1 MDRPA
6 LHSWFDRVP
15 RWTWFATGVLLLL
28 VIVAVVWDWNWFK
41 GPIERRVSAATG
53 REFSIDGDLD
63 VDLGLRPRITARD
76 IHFGNAKWSD
86 VTEMAS
92 AQQLDFRI
100 ALWPLLRGRVEL
112 PYVAL
117 DKPRLLLEQNKA
129 RQANWIF
136 DTERKSGGGS
146 AIPFVGDLIVRK
158 GELRVHEPL
167 MQTDVRLNIRSGKS
181 SDETRAPL
189 LADGDGQWRGYE
201 FKLAAKVDSP
211 LDLRNGVDPYRV
223 DVRATAGET
232 RAHASGALR
241 GQLQVE
247 NFAVLFELSGANLA
261 DLYHQLGIALPD
273 TPPYRLSGEL
283 SRQGDTWRYRKFK
296 GKVGDSDLSGDA
308 SIALGEGKPRLEAT
322 LVSQQLD
329 FDDLAGFI
337 GAPPRAAEGETLTA
351 AQRKQ
356 AAAARERPTVLPDK
370 SFDLTKLRS
379 MDADVTLEAAKIEA
393 PKLPLERMNAHMVLK
408 DGVVRL
414 DPLDFD
420 TAGGSLASR
429 VELDARQPSI
439 QTTLVT
445 EIRNLQ
451 LPKLLPTVEITKQGA
466 GRLSGTAAL
475 TMQGNSIAYM
485 LGSANGDIGLIMGPG
500 HISNL
505 LVELAGLDVAE
516 SLKYLIDKD
525 REIPLRCAYAD
536 FRIVDGQMSAR
547 SLAFDTTDTVI
558 YGEGN
563 IDLRR
568 EAIDLRLVPQPKDK
582 SPVSLRVPL
591 KIGGSFKDPSF
602 HPEGG
607 PLLLRTAAAA
617 ALYSVAPPAALLAL
631 IETGPGKS
639 LDCGPAADVT
649 QPQGSKEQTTASKTQ
664 PEKD

>member
-1 MDRPA
+1 
-6 LHSWFDRVP
+6 
-15 RWTWFATGVLLLL
+15 
-28 VIVAVVWDWNWFK
+28 
-41 GPIERRVSAATG
+41 
-53 REFSIDGDLD
+53 
-63 VDLGLRPRITARD
+63 
-76 IHFGNAKWSD
+76 
-86 VTEMAS
+86 
-92 AQQLDFRI
+92 
-100 ALWPLLRGRVEL
+100 
-112 PYVAL
+112 
-117 DKPRLLLEQNKA
+117 
-129 RQANWIF
+129 
-136 DTERKSGGGS
+136 
-146 AIPFVGDLIVRK
+146 
-158 GELRVHEPL
+158 
-167 MQTDVRLNIRSGKS
+167 
-181 SDETRAPL
+181 
-189 LADGDGQWRGYE
+189 
-201 FKLAAKVDSP
+201 
-211 LDLRNGVDPYRV
+211 
-223 DVRATAGET
+223 
-232 RAHASGALR
+232 
-241 GQLQVE
+241 
-247 NFAVLFELSGANLA
+247 
-261 DLYHQLGIALPD
+261 
-273 TPPYRLSGEL
+273 
-283 SRQGDTWRYRKFK
+283 
-296 GKVGDSDLSGDA
+296 
-308 SIALGEGKPRLEAT
+308 
-322 LVSQQLD
+322 
-329 FDDLAGFI
+329 
-337 GAPPRAAEGETLTA
+337 
-351 AQRKQ
+351 
-356 AAAARERPTVLPDK
+356 
-370 SFDLTKLRS
+370 

-547 SLAFDTTDTVI
+547 SLAFDTTDTII

-582 SPVSLRVPL
+582 SPISLRVPL

-649 QPQGSKEQTTASKTQ
+649 QPQGSK
-664 PEKD
+664 D